1 MHIKEEIINLYEKID
16 YSNDDRKIFDEFIE
30 LLNKGK
36 IRSAEYD
43 GKNWN
48 VNEWVKK
55 GILLGFK
62 MGKIVKSQLS
72 NNYSFTDKDTYGV
85 QQFNPKRKIRMVPG
99 GTSVRDGAYIAN
111 GVTIMPPAYI
121 NAGAFVDESTMIDSH
136 ALVGSCAQV
145 GKRVHLSASAQLGG
159 VLEPI
164 KAKPVIIEDDVFI
177 GGNCGIYEGI
187 IVKKRAI
194 IAAGVVMTSST
205 PIFDAVNNEFL
216 SKKNDSLIIPE
227 GAVIVSGS
235 RKLKSNPDFQIYC
248 PIIIKYRDKK
258 TDSAVKLEDYLRS

>member
-1 MHIKEEIINLYEKID
+1 MNIEKEIINLYDKTE

-30 LLNKGK
+30 LLNYGE
-36 IRSAEYD
+36 IRSAEYN
-43 GKNWN
+43 GKEWK
-48 VNEWVKK
+48 VNLWVKK
-55 GILLGFK
+55 GILVGFK
-62 MGKIVKSQLS
+62 MGKIVEYQLS
-72 NNYSFTDKDTYGV
+72 PNYTFTDKDTYGV
-85 QQFNPKRKIRMVPG
+85 QTFNPNRKIRMVPG
-99 GTSVRDGAYIAN
+99 GTAVRAGAHIAN

-121 NAGAFVDESTMIDSH
+121 NTGAFVDENTMIDSH

-187 IVKKRAI
+187 IVRKKAI

-205 PIFDAVNNEFL
+205 PIFDAVNNKFL
-216 SKKNDSLIIPE
+216 SKTGDSLIIPE
-227 GAVIVSGS
+227 GAVVVSGS
-235 RKLKSNPDFQIYC
+235 RKLKSNADFQIYC
-248 PIIIKYRDKK
+248 PIIIKYRDEK
-258 TDSAVKLEDYLRS
+258 TDKAVELEEYLRS

>member
-1 MHIKEEIINLYEKID
+1 MNIEKKIIGLYEKTE
-16 YSNDDRKIFDEFIE
+16 YSKKDREIFDDFIN
-30 LLNKGK
+30 LLNNGE

-43 GKNWN
+43 GKKWK
-48 VNEWVKK
+48 VNLWVKK
-55 GILLGFK
+55 GIIVGFK
-62 MGKIVKSQLS
+62 MGKIVEYQLS
-72 NNYSFTDKDTYGV
+72 ENYSFTDKDTYGV
-85 QQFNPKRKIRMVPG
+85 QTFNPIRKIRMVPG
-99 GTSVRDGAYIAN
+99 GTSVRDGVYIAN
-111 GVTIMPPAYI
+111 GVTIMPPAYV
-121 NAGAFVDESTMIDSH
+121 NTGAFVDENTMIDSH

-187 IVKKRAI
+187 IVKKKAI

-205 PIFDAVNNEFL
+205 PIFDAVNDKFL
-216 SKKNDSLIIPE
+216 SKQDDSLVIPE

-235 RKLKSNPDFQIYC
+235 RKLKSNPNFQIYC
-248 PIIIKYRDKK
+248 PIIIKYRDEK
-258 TDSAVKLEDYLRS
+258 TDEAVKLEEYLRS